1 MVHDHGSELSGTDS
15 MTTFNFD
22 PTPFSY
28 KRTRCME
35 ASHHLAMILAKAI
48 RTVEARE
55 FLNIGRL
62 LLNVNS
68 T

>member
-1 MVHDHGSELSGTDS
+1 